1 MDSKDVQG
9 YLANTV
15 RGKDN
20 GRQKLTFDPATGKL
34 RVVEEVDN
42 PDSQVTVDMARDGF
56 FTVLNDHVLNDH
68 GNN

>member
-20 GRQKLTFDPATGKL
+20 GHQKLTFDPATGYLIKHTKFHKTN
-34 RVVEEVDN
+34 VVLE
-42 PDSQVTVDMARDGF
+42 F
-56 FTVLNDHVLNDH
+56 K
-68 GNN
+68 